1 MMSDSPDG
9 VVLEYSDA
17 TKHYR
22 SHVAIEAVTMQV
34 RPRQTWALLGPNGS
48 GKSTLIRLALGQAT
62 PSSGTARL
70 FGVPFGE
77 LTSPGRRVG
86 AQTDKMGFETGM
98 TARTHLR
105 IVAGATGTPRSHVDE
120 ALRSVDLMHAER
132 VPFGRFSTGMKQ
144 RLGFAAA
151 ILAKPPLLIL
161 DEPFNGLDLDSTERH
176 INYIERHRAEGGASL
191 VATHH
196 IPEIIRIATHVAVVL
211 NRLIWQG
218 PVDEFTRS
226 DSVGAV
232 DAYRHVLREGSPR

>member
-1 MMSDSPDG
+1 MVDSPDG

-17 TKHYR
+17 TKRYR

-34 RPRQTWALLGPNGS
+34 RTGQTWALLGPNGS
-48 GKSTLIRLALGQAT
+48 GKSTLIRLALAQAA

-70 FGVPFGE
+70 FGVPFDE
-77 LTSPGRRVG
+77 LSAPGRRVG

-105 IVAGATGTPRSHVDE
+105 IIAGATGVPRSHVEE
-120 ALRSVDLMHAER
+120 ALRSVDLIDSER

-151 ILAKPPLLIL
+151 ILARPPLLIL

-176 INYIERHRAEGGASL
+176 IDYIERHRAEGGASL

-196 IPEIIRIATHVAVVL
+196 IQEIVRIATHVAVVR
-211 NRLIWQG
+211 NRMIWQG
-218 PVDEFTRS
+218 TVDEFTGS
-226 DSVGAV
+226 DSIGAI